1 MSRKF
6 QGPLKVGAVLMI
18 AACLAACSKGPSE
31 TELLESARALLAKH
45 DEKGAVIQLKSALQK
60 DPQLGQARLL
70 LGKTLLAT
78 GDPVTG
84 LVELTKA
91 QELQVPDA
99 DVVPDIARALLLT
112 GDQAKL
118 IAQFG
123 DMQLGKP
130 AATADL
136 KTSLATAHAIKG
148 NKEDARKAVE
158 EALRVVPGYAP
169 AITVQARMAA
179 GEGKFDEAL
188 ALLNDILTREPGNE
202 QAGLLK
208 GELLWQARNDRDGAL
223 EAYRKVVAARPEGV
237 AGRAAVANIL
247 FQQGKFPEA
256 RAEVEA
262 LKKTAPN
269 HPETLYLE
277 AQLAFNDKDYKATR
291 EITARIVKGLP
302 DNVGALKL
310 AGAAEY
316 RMKDYVLAEA
326 YLGRALKNGPRDLI
340 TRQLLAQTYLRMAQ
354 PEKAVQVL
362 QPVIDSTRPDGAS
375 LALAGEAYLQ
385 MGDSKRSEDAFQRAI
400 KVAPTD
406 ARVRTSA
413 AVAQMSRGNNGAAIS
428 ELEAVA
434 SGSSSPRADLAL
446 VSARLR
452 QNDLDGA
459 LKAIDALQKKQPDE
473 AYVDT
478 MRGRVLALKRDLPGA
493 TKSFEASL
501 AKDANYFPAVASL
514 AAIDLSQSKADA
526 ARKRFDDFIK
536 THPKNSQA
544 VLALAELNAR
554 TGATPAVVTAQL
566 KDAAKINP
574 SEPTPHLIL
583 INRLISVGDGKAA
596 LLAAQ
601 DASAALPNN
610 LEIQDALG
618 RAQMAAGDNQR
629 AVSTFKRLAG
639 LQPTQLQH
647 AMRLAEAYVATK
659 DNDAATRE
667 LKRALEIKPGYLPAQ
682 RGLASIALTDSRP
695 QDALNIARDMQQRSP
710 KEAAGFVLQGDV
722 EAQRKNWDAAVAAY
736 RAGLQ
741 RSKLAEL
748 AVKLHSTLGAA
759 GKKAD
764 AERMAADWLK
774 DNPKDVVFRYYLGD
788 AALAQNDL
796 ARAEAQYRS
805 VVEIQPEHALALNNI
820 AWIMVKAGKP
830 GALAMAEKANALL
843 IDRAP
848 LLDTLS
854 MAQEAENQLPKA
866 IETQK
871 RAVAFDPNDPSLTL
885 RLAKLYIKSGDKAR
899 ARAEL
904 ESLAAKGERY
914 AGQAEVATL
923 LKSL

>member
-1 MSRKF
+1 MSRRL
-6 QGPLKVGAVLMI
+6 QGPLKAGMSLLIV
-18 AACLAACSKGPSE
+18 ACLAACSKGPTE
-31 TELLESARALLAKH
+31 AELLESARALLAKN
-45 DEKGAVIQLKSALQK
+45 DAKGAVIQLKSALQK
-60 DPQLGQARLL
+60 DPQLAQARLL
-70 LGKTLLAT
+70 LGRTLLGA
-78 GDPVTG
+78 GDPTAA

-99 DVVPDIARALLLT
+99 EVVPDIARALLLT

-123 DMQLGKP
+123 EMQLNNP

-136 KTSLATAHAIKG
+136 KTSLATAQAVKG
-148 NKEDARKAVE
+148 NKEDARKALD
-158 EALRVVPGYAP
+158 EALRVLPGYAP
-169 AITVQARMAA
+169 AIVVQARLAA
-179 GEGKFDEAL
+179 SEGQFDDAL
-188 ALLNDILTREPGNE
+188 ALLNDVLTREPTNE

-208 GELLWQARNDRDGAL
+208 GELLWQVKNDRDGAL
-223 EAYRKVVAARPEGV
+223 EVYRKVVAARPEGV

-247 FQQGKFPEA
+247 FQQNKVPEA
-256 RAEVEA
+256 KTEVEA
-262 LKKTAPN
+262 LKKVAPN

-277 AQLAFNDKDYKATR
+277 AQLAFSDKDFKTTR
-291 EITARIVKGLP
+291 EITSRILKGLP

-326 YLGRALKNGPRDLI
+326 YLGRALKNGPRDLL
-340 TRQLLAQTYLRMAQ
+340 TRQLLAQTYLRSAQ
-354 PEKAVQVL
+354 PAKAVEVL
-362 QPVIDSTRPDGAS
+362 QPVLDSTKPDGAS

-385 MGDSKRSEDAFQRAI
+385 QGDSKRSEEAFQRAV

-413 AVAQMSRGNNGAAIS
+413 AVAQMARGNNGEAIT
-428 ELEAVA
+428 ELEAIV
-434 SGSSSPRADLAL
+434 GTTTNPRADLAL

-493 TKSFEASL
+493 SKSFEAAI

-514 AAIDLSQSKADA
+514 AAIDLGQSKPDA
-526 ARKRFDDFIK
+526 ARQRFDDFIK
-536 THPKNSQA
+536 AHPKNSQA

-554 TGATPAVVTAQL
+554 TGATPAVVTGLL
-566 KDAAKINP
+566 KDAAKLNP

-583 INRLISVGDGKAA
+583 INRLIGTGDGKGA
-596 LLAAQ
+596 LVAAQ

-610 LEIQDALG
+610 LEILDALG

-639 LQPTQLQH
+639 LQPSQVQH
-647 AMRLAEAYVATK
+647 AMRLAEAYIATK
-659 DNDAATRE
+659 DNDAAARE
-667 LKRALEIKPGYLPAQ
+667 LKRALEIKPGYAPAQ
-682 RGLASIALTDSRP
+682 RGLASLAMSDSRP
-695 QDALNIARDMQQRSP
+695 QDALNIALDMQKRNP
-710 KEAAGFVLQGDV
+710 KEPAGFILQGDV
-722 EAQRKNWDAAVAAY
+722 EASRKNWDAAAAAY

-741 RSKLAEL
+741 RGKLAEL
-748 AVKLHSTLGAA
+748 AVKLHSTLNAA

-764 AERMAADWLK
+764 AERVAADWLK

-788 AALAQNDL
+788 QALAQNDL
-796 ARAEAQYRS
+796 PRAEAQYRS

-820 AWIMVKAGKP
+820 AWLLVKSGKP
-830 GALAMAEKANALL
+830 GALALAEKANALL
-843 IDRAP
+843 PDRAP

-854 MAQEAENQLPKA
+854 MAQEADNQVPKA
-866 IETQK
+866 IESQK
-871 RAVAFDPNDPSLTL
+871 RAIQMDPNDASLTL
-885 RLAKLYIKSGDKAR
+885 RLAKLYIKAGDKAR

-904 ESLAAKGERY
+904 EALAGKGDKY